1 MPNKIFIMK
10 MYPSLSDG
18 KKLYIRCFKFRTF
31 SRISLNSAE
40 YVNEI
45 AI

>member
-1 MPNKIFIMK
+1 
-10 MYPSLSDG
+10 MYPTLTDG
-18 KKLYIRCFKFRTF
+18 KKLYIRCFKFGRTF